1 MSKPTLD
8 SQSSLLD
15 RENDSGYEYLEDID
29 DQYYD
34 DDDDQSDNSG
44 DQSEHEPEVTNSPA
58 HTHT

>member
-1 MSKPTLD
+1 MSKPILD

-15 RENDSGYEYLEDID
+15 RENDSGCEFLEDID

-34 DDDDQSDNSG
+34 DDDDQSDNSA
-44 DQSEHEPEVTNSPA
+44 DQSDDEPEVTDSPS